1 MLDDNGFRLLG
12 QAVETSYRKL
22 DPFRK
27 LAKALITEYA
37 GPGYGD
43 SRESGRQHKYLN
55 LMNQTVDAYMMLL
68 AANTPR
74 VLVSTHNRAFS
85 GFATHFKTAINNL
98 LKEINF
104 GTTHYDFVLDAFF
117 CIGVIKVHMADSG
130 QVKSEDDIQMDP
142 GSPYASNVSID
153 DLVYDTSARKLSEV
167 GFIGDMY
174 RIPFDG
180 LKDEHYDK
188 EVVRNLKP
196 TSKYAMDAERIEQ
209 ISVGTETDEDEFRPM
224 IDLADIYVPSD
235 GMIYTFPVTNRQ
247 LLTLGRTPVAKFKWT
262 GTERGPYK
270 VLGFNPVPK
279 NIMPVSPATHLAD
292 LDLLINNLMG
302 KQARQAQRQKE
313 NLLYS
318 SAGAE
323 DAQRI
328 VGAADGEAIK
338 VNDAKD
344 FNVSRFGGADAGN
357 QGLLVN
363 TVEMFD
369 RMAGNLPAM
378 LGLGASADTVGQE
391 KLIHA
396 SASRKEG
403 QMQRRVV
410 EAITDVIYELAYLLW
425 QDEFKE
431 IPGEIELEGMPQFK
445 AESNWTPDDRE
456 GEFKDYAF
464 EIDVHS
470 MSYQSPADRVK
481 AINSLI
487 GQIYAPM
494 MQMLQQQGGS
504 IDFAKLTSIYA
515 ELLNLPR
522 LNEVITFTSP
532 IDDGSGGM
540 GMGGGGSGKPATTE
554 RRYVRQDG
562 QKGSASGLSAP
573 DPRGMT
579 TSQLAEKRASL

>member
-1 MLDDNGFRLLG
+1 MLDEKGYRSLG

-27 LAKALITEYA
+27 LAKALVTEYV

-43 SRESGRQHKYLN
+43 AKENDTRHKYLN

-74 VLVSTHNRAFS
+74 VLVSTHNREHA
-85 GFATHFKTAINNL
+85 GFASHFKVAINNL

-104 GTTHYDFVLDAFF
+104 GATHYDFVLDAFF

-130 QVKSEDDIQMDP
+130 QVLAEGDVQMDP

-153 DLVYDTSARKLSEV
+153 DLVYDTTARKLSEV
-167 GFIGDMY
+167 SFIGDMY
-174 RIPFDG
+174 RIPFEK

-188 EVVRNLKP
+188 DVVRNLKP
-196 TSKYAMDAERIEQ
+196 TSKYAVDGERIEQ
-209 ISVGTETDEDEFRPM
+209 ISTGTETDDDEFRPM
-224 IDLADIYVPSD
+224 IDLCDIYVPSD

-247 LLTLGRTPVAKFKWT
+247 LLTLGSVPVAKFEWM
-262 GTERGPYK
+262 GTEKGPYK
-270 VLGFNPVPK
+270 VLGFNTVPK
-279 NIMPVSPATHLAD
+279 NIMPVSPASHLAD

-318 SAGAE
+318 PSGAE
-323 DAQRI
+323 DALRI
-328 VGAADGEAIK
+328 VAAADGEAIK
-338 VNDAKD
+338 VNDAKE
-344 FNVSRFGGADAGN
+344 FNVTRFGGSDAGN
-357 QGLLVN
+357 QRLLVN
-363 TVEMFD
+363 SVEMFD

-378 LGLGASADTVGQE
+378 MGLGASSDTVGQE

-410 EAITDVIYELAYLLW
+410 EAITDVIYELAFLLW

-431 IPGEIELEGMPQFK
+431 IPGEVELEGMPQFK
-445 AESNWTPDDRE
+445 AQSNWTPDDRE
-456 GEFKDYAF
+456 GDFKDYAF

-532 IDDGSGGM
+532 IDDGTGGIA
-540 GMGGGGSGKPATTE
+540 MGGPGKPATTE

-562 QKGSASGLSAP
+562 PKGSASGLSAP
-573 DPRGMT
+573 DPKGMT
-579 TSQLAEKRASL
+579 TAQLAESRART

>member
-1 MLDDNGFRLLG
+1 M
-12 QAVETSYRKL
+12 ETSYRKL

-27 LAKALITEYA
+27 LANGLIKQYA
-37 GPGYGD
+37 GPGYG
-43 SRESGRQHKYLN
+43 ESSQEDGHKFIN

-74 VLVSTHNRAFS
+74 VLVSTHNRAYA
-85 GFATHFKTAINNL
+85 GFAGHFKVAVNNL

-104 GTTHYDFVLDAFF
+104 GQTHYDFVLDAFF

-130 QVKSEDDIQMDP
+130 QVLAENDVQMDP
-142 GSPYASNVSID
+142 GMPYASNVSID

-174 RIPFDG
+174 RIPFES
-180 LKDEHYDK
+180 LKDEMYDK
-188 EVVRNLKP
+188 KVVSGLSP
-196 TSKYAMDAERIEQ
+196 TSKYAVDGERIEQ
-209 ISVGTETDEDEFRPM
+209 ISVGTETDTDEFRPM

-235 GMIYTFPVTNRQ
+235 GMVYTFPVLNRQ
-247 LLTLGRTPVAKFKWT
+247 LLQLGTTPVAKFEWM
-262 GTERGPYK
+262 GTEKGPYK
-270 VLGFNPVPK
+270 VLGFNSVPK

-292 LDLLINNLMG
+292 LDILINNLMS
-302 KQARQAQRQKE
+302 KQAQQAQRQKE
-313 NLLYS
+313 LMLFTA
-318 SAGAE
+318 AGAT
-323 DAQRI
+323 DATRI
-328 VGAADGEAIK
+328 AMAGDGESIR
-338 VNDAKD
+338 VDDAKD
-344 FNVSRFGGADAGN
+344 FNVMSFGGPNQSN
-357 QGLLVN
+357 QGLLFN
-363 TVEMFD
+363 SVEMFD

-378 LGLGASADTVGQE
+378 MGLGASADTVGQE

-431 IPGEIELEGMPQFK
+431 IPGEIELEGMPQYK
-445 AESNWTPDDRE
+445 ATSNWTPDDRE

-481 AINSLI
+481 AINTLI

-494 MQMLQQQGGS
+494 MQMLQQQGGT
-504 IDFAKLTSIYA
+504 IDFAKLTAIYA

-532 IDDGSGGM
+532 IDEAQPT
-540 GMGGGGSGKPATTE
+540 MGGGGPSKPATTE
-554 RRYVRQDG
+554 RRYVRTDG
-562 QKGSASGLSAP
+562 AKGSQSGMTPPSP
-573 DPRGMT
+573 KNMT
-579 TSQLAEKRASL
+579 TSQLADSRRQV